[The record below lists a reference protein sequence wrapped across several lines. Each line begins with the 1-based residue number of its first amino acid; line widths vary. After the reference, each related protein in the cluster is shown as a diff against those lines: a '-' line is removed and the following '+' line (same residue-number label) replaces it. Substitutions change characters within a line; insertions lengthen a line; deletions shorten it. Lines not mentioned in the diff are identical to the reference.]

1 MQRLVRAVTTRA
13 IAGVVL
19 AVLATSSCA
28 ALQVEKPQTFRKAD
42 AEAREGGRLIVGI
55 APPAGIDPGNITDAS
70 GALVSSLVC
79 EPLVALNPETGETG
93 RGLLTSATITGK
105 GAAFILTLRKDVRF
119 HDGSELTS
127 QDVVYA
133 LSRVA
138 RQDYAGATAE
148 LLRPVLGFDVVS
160 TALPPTETGD
170 PTKREISGVRALS
183 KHAVE
188 ITLSERNAEF
198 LRVLSVPLAA
208 PVPRR
213 LPDRDDSFAERPVC
227 TGPYELVRPYRR
239 GDTTI
244 ELRRFDGYYGSNDA
258 YTRAGRGYADTIEF
272 RLLPTR
278 EAELAAFRAGQLD
291 VAHLPENA
299 AADAVPAAQLARA
312 ALPQVELLGLPSGD
326 AGFADPELRAVLSRA
341 LDRRAL
347 VEQVYGGGRLPA
359 GRFVPP
365 ALTSEAVPA
374 ACKRAVPE
382 GGATLTAAD
391 RALVAPLLGREHEL
405 VVNDDFRNVALAR
418 AVTEQ
423 WRDTLGLRVKV
434 VGVPWSRY
442 VAQVA
447 GAQGARTL
455 FRESWQPAFPSPDAL
470 LFPLFHSRSIGQDN
484 WARFSDRDFER
495 RLDRVAREQT
505 EDRLRVQQYA
515 GLEGSLCESLPL
527 LPLTFGQEEYVVRTE
542 RVAAA
547 GGTFV
552 DKATGRLN
560 LRELFVRA
568 GS

>member
-1 MQRLVRAVTTRA
+1 MRAVSIRTLAVT
-13 IAGVVL
+13 VL
-19 AVLATSSCA
+19 AVVTTSACA
-28 ALQVEKPQTFRKAD
+28 ALQVEKPQTFREAT
-42 AEAREGGRLIVGI
+42 AEAREGGRLVIGI
-55 APPAGIDPGNITDAS
+55 PAPAGIDPGSITDAS
-70 GALVSSLVC
+70 GALVSSLLC

-93 RGLLTSATITGK
+93 RGLLTSAATTGK

-133 LSRVA
+133 LSRAA
-138 RQDYAGATAE
+138 RHDYAGVTAQ
-148 LLRPVLGFDVVS
+148 LLRPVLGFDVIS
-160 TALPPTETGD
+160 QALPPTETGD
-170 PTKREISGVRALS
+170 PTKRELTGVRALS

-198 LRVLSVPLAA
+198 LRVLSLPLAA

-213 LPDRDDSFAERPVC
+213 LPDRDDRFADKPVC
-227 TGPYELVRPYRR
+227 AGPYELVRPYRR
-239 GDTTI
+239 GDATI
-244 ELRRFDGYYGSNDA
+244 ELRRFEDYYGSNDA
-258 YTRAGRGYADTIEF
+258 FTGAGRGYADTIEF
-272 RLLPTR
+272 RLLPTA
-278 EAELAAFRAGQLD
+278 EAGLAAFRAGQLD
-291 VAHLPENA
+291 VAHLPETASSTAVA
-299 AADAVPAAQLARA
+299 AGQLVRA

-326 AGFADPELRAVLSRA
+326 AAFADPGLRAVLSRA

-365 ALTSEAVPA
+365 ALTTEAVPA
-374 ACKRAVPE
+374 ACQQAVPE
-382 GGATLTAAD
+382 RGTPLTAAD
-391 RALVAPLLGREHEL
+391 RALVAPLLAREHEL

-418 AVTEQ
+418 AVAEQ
-423 WRDTLGLRVKV
+423 WRDALGLRVKV
-434 VGVPWSRY
+434 AGVPWSRY
-442 VAQVA
+442 VPQVA

-505 EDRLRVQQYA
+505 EDRLRAQQYA
-515 GLEGSLCESLPL
+515 GLEASLCESLPL
-527 LPLTFGQEEYVVRTE
+527 LPLTFGQEEYLVRTE

-560 LRELFVRA
+560 LRELFVRG